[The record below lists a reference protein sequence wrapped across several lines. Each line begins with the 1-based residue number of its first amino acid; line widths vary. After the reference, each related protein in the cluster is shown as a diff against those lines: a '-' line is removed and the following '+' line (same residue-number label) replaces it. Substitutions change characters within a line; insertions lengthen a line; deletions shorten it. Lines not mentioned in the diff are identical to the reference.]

1 MIKYLWFSGFFFI
14 DCSLVVH
21 CWATRD
27 NHEKLQSQHLLF
39 KHGKRR
45 PNAVSFVSIRRP
57 WYHTWSDSSYSIYG
71 TTSLIPFP
79 EKGSCMLTVMV
90 SRLIGGSIEEGF
102 VKSRWWMTSTSSV
115 LISENYQTTY
125 VTITYVLTNN
135 LKEIATSA
143 KYYMHEVFWT
153 FKTYWIVSSFFK
165 VLFFECIG
173 HSEYSWFYTVWSF
186 LLFLLQSTS
195 CTRRAVFH
203 VCKNW
208 LLKALNFTVKNVRYT
223 LFTLLK
229 FSKRPGWSRGQVK
242 QLFILWQR
250 PYSELW
256 II

>member
-1 MIKYLWFSGFFFI
+1 MIPHLVRLKLFYLWHNLIDSFPRKRELHVNGYGFTFNR
-14 DCSLVVH
+14 
-21 CWATRD
+21 WQYR
-27 NHEKLQSQHLLF
+27 
-39 KHGKRR
+39 GR
-45 PNAVSFVSIRRP
+45 
-57 WYHTWSDSSYSIYG
+57 
-71 TTSLIPFP
+71 
-79 EKGSCMLTVMV
+79 
-90 SRLIGGSIEEGF
+90 F
-102 VKSRWWMTSTSSV
+102 VKSRWWMTSSV
-115 LISENYQTTY
+115 LISGNYQTTY

-135 LKEIATSA
+135 LKEIAISA

-173 HSEYSWFYTVWSF
+173 HSEYSLFYTVWSF
-186 LLFLLQSTS
+186 LLFLLQSNS
-195 CTRRAVFH
+195 CTRRDVFH

-208 LLKALNFTVKNVRYT
+208 LLKALNFTVKNVRYS

-242 QLFILWQR
+242 QPFILWQC